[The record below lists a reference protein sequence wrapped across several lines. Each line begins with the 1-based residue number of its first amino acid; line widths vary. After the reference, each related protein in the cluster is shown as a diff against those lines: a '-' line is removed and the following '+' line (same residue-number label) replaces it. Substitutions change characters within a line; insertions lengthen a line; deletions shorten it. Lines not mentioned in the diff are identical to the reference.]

1 MHKKKRRKSHG
12 LKKDI
17 KFILKVKNK
26 NIDNNDNDNIN
37 YQEKINININN
48 RYDNIANEYK
58 QQSTETNVT
67 KSIDNNIYK
76 YKYKCELS
84 PIKSCFKVKK

>member
-58 QQSTETNVT
+58 QQSTETNVS

-76 YKYKCELS
+76 YKK
-84 PIKSCFKVKK
+84 IRWK